1 MTTISKY
8 DDRIDSRDVIER
20 IDELRDI
27 AQDGDMGLDD
37 TECEELA
44 ALEALAEQCEGYSDW
59 RHGETLIR
67 ASDFENYAR
76 ELAEECDLIPSD
88 AKRPL
93 TCVHWEQAARELAMD
108 YTSVEFDGVE
118 YLIRSC

>member
-1 MTTISKY
+1 MPAPSVGIRERLDRTQSRYRVAHSTRPPALPEQRLNDAKSLAFCCLTWCNGCTTLRITRYRVAHTENIMTTISKY

-44 ALEALAEQCEGYSDW
+44 ALEALAEQCEG
-59 RHGETLIR
+59 
-67 ASDFENYAR
+67 
-76 ELAEECDLIPSD
+76 
-88 AKRPL
+88 
-93 TCVHWEQAARELAMD
+93 
-108 YTSVEFDGVE
+108 
-118 YLIRSC
+118 